1 MMLLVSLVLALIP
14 LLGIAWIVVYG
25 SITTVDGL
33 FMSLI
38 LLTMSGVFAL
48 NVFLELRKGKGA
60 TGAGRPGSTARGAAA
75 GAGGSSSADGVVQR
89 GTVQS
94 VEFFESHVGQPNK
107 SVVVLAN
114 GAKTSRTLILDGDVR
129 NALPVGR
136 TVEFTVRKESGNSV
150 LSQVSYS

>member
-1 MMLLVSLVLALIP
+1 MMLLISLVLALVP
-14 LLGIAWIVVYG
+14 LLGIAWILLYG

-48 NVFLELRKGKGA
+48 NVLLEFRKGKRTTASPRG
-60 TGAGRPGSTARGAAA
+60 TGARGAAA
-75 GAGGSSSADGVVQR
+75 GAGTSSADGLVQR
-89 GTVQS
+89 GTVRT

-107 SVVVLAN
+107 SIVVLSN
-114 GAKTSRTLILDGDVR
+114 GSNSSRTLVLDGDVR

-136 TVEFTVRKESGNSV
+136 MVEVTLRKDAGNTVLLK
-150 LSQVSYS
+150 VSYS